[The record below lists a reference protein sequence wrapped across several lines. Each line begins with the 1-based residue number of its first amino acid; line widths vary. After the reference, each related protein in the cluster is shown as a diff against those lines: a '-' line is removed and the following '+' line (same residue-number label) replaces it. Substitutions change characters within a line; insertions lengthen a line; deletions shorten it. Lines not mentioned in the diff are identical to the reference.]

1 LKRQSSEADLSLVTV
16 SEREESEGVTDY
28 VYRITVTALDCRECG
43 GQRLATRP
51 CPECGALPDEG
62 ETDPIL
68 ERRRRIAGLALD
80 ALREPYTEAVSGAE
94 LPSVL
99 TTTWEM
105 VCPGFL
111 AAFTEVANGGEDASE
126 LISTVS
132 SLRGLQAEVEQD
144 RPRPWR
150 SLGRTAR
157 KLLRDVFDAFELLL
171 GALMVDDVPA
181 IQERMA
187 VAQAALDSAAA
198 RTEKVRD
205 DFDSMVRFFD
215 ATPDDAL
222 PLICELALR
231 NLPEP
236 EDDSSRIFE
245 LDAFGAGYVR
255 RITGPESEPS
265 TGFGI
270 GIMLSVVAIEVL
282 LDVERV
288 YQVACQAYQDYL
300 RGERL
305 EELGANPEWVA
316 SQHDAQKWVQ
326 AGIRNLHALV
336 AIARDDWAAA
346 RAVLLHAQDLIEGPI
361 RHLLATYLAITK
373 GREYQ
378 QLVSR
383 DSNALLQQC
392 RQAAADDLFGDIS
405 EDLRNASA
413 HLRYRIDGEDIVL
426 DPDRR
431 PVRWSASTF
440 IDKALATAE
449 TALALDLALACALDH
464 FGHDTAISPDL
475 TALGFDEVGQG
486 LAVLI
491 MTGWKEPTFDIQGD
505 RATATGVA
513 LMNGPMTLTG
523 SLLPSL
529 PDDVRIL
536 ELSVRSGG
544 ATRTFVADLM
554 PLRRYAALPPSPDD
568 TIGEHELAFVEG
580 CARATLDGRPFASRD
595 ALRHYVAVLVGEAIV
610 GEPSAAIGRLKQL
623 QEFANRLDDHEC
635 AQAIFE
641 VIRAVRLQVMG
652 HGFDAAARHGIDAL
666 AEWEAISVEEPFA
679 T

>member
-1 LKRQSSEADLSLVTV
+1 LSLVAV
-16 SEREESEGVTDY
+16 SEREESEGTDY
-28 VYRITVTALDCRECG
+28 AYRISFTVLDCQQCG
-43 GQRLATRP
+43 GQRLATRS
-51 CPECGALPDEG
+51 CPECGALPDDG
-62 ETDPIL
+62 ETDPVL
-68 ERRRRIAGLALD
+68 EQRRQAATLALD
-80 ALREPYTEAVSGAE
+80 LLHAPLSEVSSELELGSLLDAAGTISPRFLSAFRDVAAGIETDELLIAVASLRE
-94 LPSVL
+94 
-99 TTTWEM
+99 
-105 VCPGFL
+105 
-111 AAFTEVANGGEDASE
+111 
-126 LISTVS
+126 
-132 SLRGLQAEVEQD
+132 LRAQVEHD

-150 SLGRTAR
+150 SLGRSAR
-157 KLLRDVFDAFELLL
+157 ELLGDVSL
-171 GALMVDDVPA
+171 GFERLLNALIADDVPLIEEEIGA
-181 IQERMA
+181 
-187 VAQAALDSAAA
+187 AQSALDSAAI
-198 RTEKVRD
+198 RMERISD
-205 DFDSMVRFFD
+205 DADALDRFFD

-265 TGFGI
+265 TGFGT

-288 YQVACQAYQDYL
+288 YQVAGQAYQDYL

-316 SQHDAQKWVQ
+316 RQHDVQKWMQ

-346 RAVLLHAQDLIEGPI
+346 RAVLLHAQDLIEGPV

-383 DSNALLQQC
+383 DSNSLLQQC
-392 RQAAADDLFGDIS
+392 RQSAADHLFGDIS

-413 HLRYRIDGEDIVL
+413 HLRYRIDGEHIVL

-475 TALGFDEVGQG
+475 TALGFDEAGQG

-491 MTGWKEPTFDIQGD
+491 MTGWKEPTFEIQGD

-513 LMNGPMTLTG
+513 LMNEPMTLTG

-544 ATRTFVADLM
+544 ATRTFVADLT

-580 CARATLDGRPFASRD
+580 CAQATLDGRPFASRD

-623 QEFANRLDDHEC
+623 RDFANRLDDHEC

-641 VIRAVRLQVMG
+641 VIRAVRLRVMG
-652 HGFDAAARHGIDAL
+652 HGFDAAARHGIDVL
-666 AEWEAISVEEPFA
+666 AEWEAMTVDSPFE